1 MKTNRRSMVMVLGSA
16 IALAASGNRRVL
28 AQAKQMRI
36 RGLFE
41 TPMEEPFVTQLHLAM
56 SRAAKEQDLD
66 YKYSESVKAGDFSR
80 VLREWCEDGVE
91 LIVGDAYGTEQICR
105 RVAKDYPETAFTMG
119 SANGPTEPNFS
130 SFYGQNFEPAYLAG
144 MLAAKMSKAGKIG
157 AVSGVASPTNW
168 ALLNAFR
175 AGAKEVVP
183 GVQFK
188 AAYIGSF
195 FDPPKAKEATIAMAD
210 QGVDMVFAERIGVIE
225 AAAERNMI
233 AIGNMTDQSA
243 INPDVVITSVM
254 WDPYPIIKAS
264 VDAVKAKSF
273 KATDYSKLENI
284 KDGVNYLAP
293 YGKFED
299 RIPADVK
306 AGITE
311 KSKSIADGNFKV
323 PYDLSETKSD

>member
-1 MKTNRRSMVMVLGSA
+1 
-16 IALAASGNRRVL
+16 
-28 AQAKQMRI
+28 
-36 RGLFE
+36 
-41 TPMEEPFVTQLHLAM
+41 
-56 SRAAKEQDLD
+56 
-66 YKYSESVKAGDFSR
+66 
-80 VLREWCEDGVE
+80 
-91 LIVGDAYGTEQICR
+91 
-105 RVAKDYPETAFTMG
+105 
-119 SANGPTEPNFS
+119 
-130 SFYGQNFEPAYLAG
+130 

-175 AGAKEVVP
+175 AGGKEVVP
-183 GVQFK
+183 DVQFK

-225 AAAERNMI
+225 AAAERNLI

-264 VDAVKAKSF
+264 VEAVKAKSF

-306 AGITE
+306 AAIIE
-311 KSKSIADGNFKV
+311 KSKSITAGSFKV

>member
-1 MKTNRRSMVMVLGSA
+1 MKMNRRSMMVVLGSA
-16 IALAASGNRRVL
+16 GALAAAGNRRVL
-28 AQAKQMRI
+28 AQAKPMRI

-56 SRAAKEQDLD
+56 TRAAKEDALD
-66 YKYSESVKAGDFSR
+66 YKYSELVKAGDFSR

-105 RVAKDYPETAFTMG
+105 RVAKDYPQTAFTMG

-130 SFYGQNFEPAYLAG
+130 SFYGQNYEPAYLAG

-175 AGAKEVVP
+175 AGGKEVVP

-195 FDPPKAKEATIAMAD
+195 FELPRQRKRRSPWRTRASTWSLP
-210 QGVDMVFAERIGVIE
+210 
-225 AAAERNMI
+225 
-233 AIGNMTDQSA
+233 SA
-243 INPDVVITSVM
+243 S
-254 WDPYPIIKAS
+254 A
-264 VDAVKAKSF
+264 
-273 KATDYSKLENI
+273 
-284 KDGVNYLAP
+284 
-293 YGKFED
+293 
-299 RIPADVK
+299 
-306 AGITE
+306 
-311 KSKSIADGNFKV
+311 
-323 PYDLSETKSD
+323 